1 MEPGVLSLFEFIK
14 FQVYRVYLYNIYII
28 LKKSGRVFG
37 LNINTINIKRSN
49 DIYTIKELKIFRTQR

>member
-1 MEPGVLSLFEFIK
+1 MEPGGLSLFEFIK

-28 LKKSGRVFG
+28 LKKSGRVSG
-37 LNINTINIKRSN
+37 LLINTINIKRSN